1 MVPQKSLK
9 PMAVTKVTASL
20 AQRAADLRYEHLSPE
35 ARTVAGHCFLDF
47 FGVALAGS
55 HEPLT
60 EIMAANVAEDGGSPH
75 ATVFG
80 RGMHASAEQA
90 AWLNGAMGH
99 ALDFDDVH
107 LAMPGH
113 PTVTIAPAV
122 LALGEWR
129 GIDGKQLIAS
139 FVAGVE
145 TACRVGLMTGTSHY
159 AHGWHPTATTG
170 AIGAAAA
177 AANLL
182 GLDAQKTAHALGI
195 AATQAAGLKS
205 VFGTMCKP
213 MHAGHAAATG
223 VQAAR
228 LAARGFT
235 SNPAILDVEQG
246 FIATQST
253 TSDPEAALQD
263 PAGGFHLPK
272 TLFKYH
278 ATCYFTH
285 SSIEALDSIRREFAP
300 RPETVVRVVL
310 RVSPGHLRICN
321 ILEPKTGLE
330 AKFSFRVTAALAL
343 LGENMASQALLCDA
357 TTQRRDVIA
366 LRDKVE
372 VEPRQAASDTLN
384 EVFVYLADG
393 TVLSR
398 VHDVG
403 IPATDLKAQGE
414 RLKAKFNTL
423 VNPAL
428 EASVARAIV
437 ESCEGLSDLRNVT
450 ELCRFAADTIGTAA

>member
-1 MVPQKSLK
+1 
-9 PMAVTKVTASL
+9 MAVQDSRKLQRASNVTAFL
-20 AQRAADLRYEHLSPE
+20 AQRTAELRYEHLSDE

-60 EIMAANVAEDGGSPH
+60 EIMAATVAEDGGSPH
-75 ATVFG
+75 ATVIG
-80 RGMHASAEQA
+80 RGSRGSVEQA
-90 AWLNGAMGH
+90 ALLNGAMAH

-107 LAMPGH
+107 MAVPGH
-113 PTVTIAPAV
+113 PTVSIGPTV

-129 GIDGKQLIAS
+129 GTSGREIITS
-139 FVAGVE
+139 FAAGVE
-145 TACRVGLMTGTSHY
+145 MACRVGLMTGPSHY
-159 AHGWHPTATTG
+159 AHGWHPTATVG

-182 GLDAQKTAHALGI
+182 GLDADRTAHALGI

-253 TSDPEAALQD
+253 TADPQAALHN
-263 PAGGFHLPK
+263 PPGGFYLPQV
-272 TLFKYH
+272 LFKYH

-285 SSIEALDSIRREFAP
+285 SSIEALGAIRREFAP
-300 RPETVVRVVL
+300 RPESVRRVVL

-321 ILEPKTGLE
+321 ILEPKTALE
-330 AKFSFRVTAALAL
+330 AKFSLRMTSALAL
-343 LGENMASQALLCDA
+343 LGENTASEAVFCDA
-357 TTQRRDVIA
+357 TMHRPDVIN
-366 LRDKVE
+366 LCDKVE
-372 VEPRQAASDTLN
+372 VEPRQATSETLT
-384 EVFVYLADG
+384 EVFVHLDDG
-393 TVLSR
+393 TVLR
-398 VHDVG
+398 QVYDVG
-403 IPATDLKAQGE
+403 IPETDLAAQGDK
-414 RLKAKFNTL
+414 LKAKFMKL
-423 VNPAL
+423 AEPAL
-428 EASVARAIV
+428 GADAARAV
-437 ESCEGLSDLRNVT
+437 AERCGGLSNLQNLT
-450 ELCRFAADTIGTAA
+450 ELCQLVGRKKANGA